1 MKREQVLKAVEAVKA
16 DSEKKKNFGQTVDLI
31 ITFKDIDM
39 KNPKANVDLYV
50 RLPHGRGKKV
60 KVCALVGPELA
71 ADAKEIFDRVIVQ
84 EQFPGF
90 TEKKVSRKL
99 AADFDY
105 FVAQANI
112 MGQVA
117 SVFGRSLGVRGK
129 MPNPKVGCVV
139 PPKGANLKQ
148 LYEQLQSTVKVK
160 AKGGPLVQCAV
171 GIEQMSSDDLTE
183 NAMTVITA
191 VLRALPNEDH
201 NVKSVILKKTM
212 GKPVQVV

>member
-16 DSEKKKNFGQTVDLI
+16 DSEKKKNFVQTVDLI

-90 TEKKVSRKL
+90 AEKKVSRKL

-112 MGQVA
+112 MGQVDDP
-117 SVFGRSLGVRGK
+117 VEDLLGV
-129 MPNPKVGCVV
+129 
-139 PPKGANLKQ
+139 
-148 LYEQLQSTVKVK
+148 
-160 AKGGPLVQCAV
+160 CAV